1 MDRSEAEELASDDI
15 ILRYGLAELI
25 SSGYQEDEPVEEA
38 AEKRIRELKSAIRAY
53 VEPRN
58 YSENASGTASVVTDP
73 SSETGLEVVGNGY
86 HVRSHVL
93 NTDLNG
99 QHTVLTALKNGK
111 PKDSGKLLQR
121 YYPHASKLSIGNKN
135 AANVKA
141 AEAARKLAFIT
152 TLTPQKPSRIVDPEE
167 DARGALLPSLPL
179 EDLVQFIDVFREAPG
194 PGLRWHMRGGKPR
207 LNERDGNFAS
217 SPPTWAFSTVGL
229 LAAVSD
235 WSEEAEYDLQAR
247 ELIGKLSRSRLFL
260 VGESDITPRS
270 FDEAPHLETLAS
282 EAGKLVRNAWRAADQ
297 LTGEDPFYFR
307 LHRFLTQ
314 FDWHSLRQFLSV
326 RVTYPPQFEPF
337 LTGFFLQDMDPD
349 VIAAAKAAGKHAN
362 SCCYRAAKEND
373 SYKSKETYLD
383 ELEGIITS
391 ADSGPELL
399 ARLSTQV
406 GRLPK
411 GDFPESAEPFFD
423 ALNAGEIDLKRAK
436 NVLRSYLR
444 IGTTFDNSS
453 NDNGNNDN
461 RNDDSSSGDG
471 GNGSP
476 SDISEDDAQFTYQD

>member
-1 MDRSEAEELASDDI
+1 MDRSEAEELASNDI

-25 SSGYQEDEPVEEA
+25 SSGYQGGGPVEEA

-58 YSENASGTASVVTDP
+58 YSEDASGTASAVTDP
-73 SSETGLEVVGNGY
+73 SPEKGLEVVGNGY
-86 HVRSHVL
+86 HVRPHVL

-99 QHTVLTALKNGK
+99 QHTVLTALENGK
-111 PKDSGKLLQR
+111 PRGSGKLLQR
-121 YYPHASKLSIGNKN
+121 YYPHASRLSVGKKN

-152 TLTPQKPSRIVDPEE
+152 TLTPHKPSRIVDPEE
-167 DARGALLPSLPL
+167 DARGALLPGLPL
-179 EDLVQFIDVFREAPG
+179 EDLVQFIGVFREAPG

-207 LNERDGNFAS
+207 LDERDGNFAS

-307 LHRFLTQ
+307 LHRFLSQ

-362 SCCYRAAKEND
+362 SCCYYAARQND

-423 ALNAGEIDLKRAK
+423 ALNAGEIDLSRAK

-444 IGTTFDNSS
+444 IGATFDNSH
-453 NDNGNNDN
+453 
-461 RNDDSSSGDG
+461 DDSSSGDS
-471 GNGSP
+471 GSESP
-476 SDISEDDAQFTYQD
+476 IDVSEDDAQFTYQD